1 MSSYAVGEENEM
13 VIGIPREILENE
25 HRVAALPETVAEYSR
40 MGFRIL
46 IETTAGEGAYRAD
59 QEYADAG
66 GQIVLSAE
74 ELYSASH
81 LILKVKQPCL
91 NRVTGKHEVAAMR
104 RGSMLIGFLHPAAPT
119 NHEMV
124 EMLRD
129 RNITSLTMDSIPRL
143 SRAQAMDA
151 LTSMSTI
158 TGYRSALIAATHLP
172 KFVPLMGMAAGTTK
186 PARFLIIG
194 AGVVGLQAIATAK
207 RLGAVVEALDIRVSA
222 REAAKSLGAKV
233 VGFDV
238 PPEAAVDAADHA
250 MTLSADWLE
259 RERAAIAPL
268 LEQADIVI
276 SSALVPGE
284 MAPVLI
290 TESMVAAMK
299 PGSVIVDVAIDQG
312 GNCAVTQPGSE
323 RRSHGV
329 LVSGLLNIP
338 GGMPVHAS
346 WLYSNNVL
354 EFVRTVFRG
363 PDKPPNLED
372 ELVRPTVVTQ
382 AGRIVHHGALK
393 AMSPAHELVAAGARS
408 WHE

>member
-1 MSSYAVGEENEM
+1 
-13 VIGIPREILENE
+13 
-25 HRVAALPETVAEYSR
+25 
-40 MGFRIL
+40 
-46 IETTAGEGAYRAD
+46 
-59 QEYADAG
+59 
-66 GQIVLSAE
+66 
-74 ELYSASH
+74 
-81 LILKVKQPCL
+81 
-91 NRVTGKHEVAAMR
+91 
-104 RGSMLIGFLHPAAPT
+104 
-119 NHEMV
+119 
-124 EMLRD
+124 
-129 RNITSLTMDSIPRL
+129 
-143 SRAQAMDA
+143 
-151 LTSMSTI
+151 
-158 TGYRSALIAATHLP
+158 
-172 KFVPLMGMAAGTTK
+172 
-186 PARFLIIG
+186 
-194 AGVVGLQAIATAK
+194 
-207 RLGAVVEALDIRVSA
+207 VVEALDIRVSA

-259 RERAAIAPL
+259 RERAVIAPL

-284 MAPVLI
+284 LAPVLI

-393 AMSPAHELVAAGARS
+393 AMSPAHELVAASARS